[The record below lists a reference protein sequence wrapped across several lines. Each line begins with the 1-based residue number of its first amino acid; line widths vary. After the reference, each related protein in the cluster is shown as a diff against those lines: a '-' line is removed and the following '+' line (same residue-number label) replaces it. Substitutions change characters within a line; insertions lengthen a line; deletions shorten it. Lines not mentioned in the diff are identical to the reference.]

1 MGEGI
6 KLPVLNG
13 LGRTNRIDNWWS
25 QPMTMGIG
33 LTAALIYTFW
43 RLFLYGT
50 EAANGT
56 SLISYELHGSTVISP
71 IFSPNCLLYTSP
83 SPRDIS

>member
-25 QPMTMGIG
+25 QPMAMGIA
-33 LTAALIYTFW
+33 LTAALVYTFW
-43 RLFLYGT
+43 RLFLY
-50 EAANGT
+50 AAA
-56 SLISYELHGSTVISP
+56 ISKSARSRRRPLARRERRRPCRGGGRSAAG
-71 IFSPNCLLYTSP
+71 
-83 SPRDIS
+83 

>member
-25 QPMTMGIG
+25 QPMAMGIA

-43 RLFLYGT
+43 RLFLYD
-50 EAANGT
+50 AD
-56 SLISYELHGSTVISP
+56 ISYALHGSTVMHLLLHAP
-71 IFSPNCLLYTSP
+71 RLLPNLLRQSRGLLGGRT
-83 SPRDIS
+83 

>member
-25 QPMTMGIG
+25 QPVAMGTG
-33 LTAALIYTFW
+33 LTA
-43 RLFLYGT
+43 
-50 EAANGT
+50 
-56 SLISYELHGSTVISP
+56 HP
-71 IFSPNCLLYTSP
+71 IKWEEYIPEYQ
-83 SPRDIS
+83 

>member
-25 QPMTMGIG
+25 QPLIMGIG
-33 LTAALIYTFW
+33 LTLTLVYTFW
-43 RLFLYGT
+43 RLFIY
-50 EAANGT
+50 
-56 SLISYELHGSTVISP
+56 
-71 IFSPNCLLYTSP
+71 
-83 SPRDIS
+83 DILTTF